1 MSFLTQS
8 LYVALSG
15 AAIKHKYE
23 ALKTS
28 LDYDEYG
35 DVTKEKLLTELTSA
49 EGLYGQLIG
58 RVSDRKLGSLRLKID
73 YLKSKIQEDMI
84 DHVHEHDGVSDV
96 ELDFAHPQEHVELDG
111 MVITPPLFEDLY
123 HELEQVDEEHEIS
136 EDIIDK
142 FRNQNQEEMPT
153 QETGIHLLHIAPPP
167 SKSEF

>member
-35 DVTKEKLLTELTSA
+35 DVTKEKLLTELT
-49 EGLYGQLIG
+49 
-58 RVSDRKLGSLRLKID
+58 SDRKLGSLRLKID